1 MADTGNKLPPVSS
14 AEAKRREQQRVKALI
29 ERDRQDRMR
38 EIERAAAEIKVR
50 EGLVVT
56 AHETV
61 VEPTPEWFQHGDAES
76 FTPELPDGTVRE
88 IKSVRRVN
96 CPMILRMLR
105 GGNLENEQYQALR
118 FYAETYEIAG
128 LHGSIPIAQIGR
140 EVFGG
145 SHDKV
150 MFTEAQQ
157 QAQKA
162 LREMK
167 AVIPKHQVRFFEA
180 VVIKNVPVRRAA
192 QFMRTRRSN
201 ALNDLHKIADAMVP
215 IAKNLGGVE

>member
-1 MADTGNKLPPVSS
+1 MANSVNKTPPVSV
-14 AEAKRREQQRVKALI
+14 AERKLRERQRVKAMI
-29 ERDRQDRMR
+29 ERDKQDRMK
-38 EIERAAAEIKVR
+38 EIERAAAEIKIR

-61 VEPTPEWFQHGDAES
+61 MEPTPEWFQHGDSET
-76 FTPELPDGTVRE
+76 FTPELPDGTVRD
-88 IKSVRRVN
+88 IKSVRRTN

-105 GGNLENEQYQALR
+105 ARKLENEQYQALR

-128 LHGSIPIAQIGR
+128 LHGSIPIAQVGR
-140 EVFGG
+140 EVFGDG
-145 SHDKV
+145 HDRV
-150 MFTEAQQ
+150 MFTETQQ

-167 AVIPKHQVRFFEA
+167 SVIPRHQVRFFEA
-180 VVIKNVPVRRAA
+180 VVVGNVPVRRAA
-192 QFMRTRRSN
+192 KFIRTRRNN
-201 ALNDLHKIADAMVP
+201 ALIFLLKIADSMVP

>member
-1 MADTGNKLPPVSS
+1 MTDKADKYPPVAVS
-14 AEAKRREQQRVKALI
+14 EARQRENARVKALI
-29 ERDRQDRMR
+29 ERDKQDRMK

-50 EGLVVT
+50 EGLVIS

-61 VEPTPEWFQHGDAES
+61 IEPTPEWFQHGDSET

-88 IKSVRRVN
+88 LKSVRRVN

-118 FYAETYEIAG
+118 FYAETYEVAG

-167 AVIPKHQVRFFEA
+167 AVIPAHQARFFEA

-201 ALNDLHKIADAMVP
+201 ALNVLRKIADTMVP